1 MQRPVLFK
9 RCSTFWLAGAA
20 GLFACLL
27 TFALAVHGGGQV
39 FDGFFVLLSAV
50 IWILLP
56 GYCFM
61 QLLPLAPPAKQLGL
75 PVIFLLGSV
84 FWRLAT
90 SAWARTGSRWCF
102 LPVAVF
108 AAIGFWLFVR
118 RKKSRQ
124 NITCPLRLLAVLC
137 SNRRFA
143 VRFGVVHRLCAPCSC
158 RGKPA

>member
-61 QLLPLAPPAKQLGL
+61 QLLPLAPPAKQLGF
-75 PVIFLLGSV
+75 PVIFLLGSG
-84 FWRLAT
+84 FLGLANLCVGPHGQQM
-90 SAWARTGSRWCF
+90 ALFAGGCF
-102 LPVAVF
+102 C
-108 AAIGFWLFVR
+108 GNWLLAFR
-118 RKKSRQ
+118 SPQKSRQ

-143 VRFGVVHRLCAPCSC
+143 MRFGVVHRLCAPCSC